1 MSTVKAVC
9 WTILAFLYCNSFLTL
24 AQECTEHFCQLD
36 ISVQRVTVYL
46 NVIPL
51 VMPDSVAIR

>member
-24 AQECTEHFCQLD
+24 AQECTDLVEPD